1 MRIDPPP
8 SVPSA
13 TGTRPAA
20 TAAALPPE
28 EPPVLR
34 DSSKGLRLGPKSGL
48 SQVPRNP
55 MTGLLVF
62 PTMIAP
68 ARSMRSAHAHQKSGT
83 NSLRARTPP
92 NVDGQPGLKSNR
104 SFIAVGTP

>member
-1 MRIDPPP
+1 MPHQDTGMRIDPPP

-28 EPPVLR
+28 EPPVFR
-34 DSSKGLRLGPKSGL
+34 ERSKGLRLGPKSGL
-48 SQVPRNP
+48 SHVPRKP
-55 MTGLLVF
+55 MTGLFVL

-68 ARSMRSAHAHQKSGT
+68 AASIRSAHEQCRPVTKSF
-83 NSLRARTPP
+83 NARTPP
-92 NVDGQPGLKSNR
+92 N
-104 SFIAVGTP
+104 

>member
-1 MRIDPPP
+1 M
-8 SVPSA
+8 
-13 TGTRPAA
+13 PAA

-34 DSSKGLRLGPKSGL
+34 EMSKGLRLGPKSGL

-55 MTGLLVF
+55 ITGLFVL

-68 ARSMRSAHAHQKSGT
+68 ARSIPSAQAQ
-83 NSLRARTPP
+83 
-92 NVDGQPGLKSNR
+92 
-104 SFIAVGTP
+104 